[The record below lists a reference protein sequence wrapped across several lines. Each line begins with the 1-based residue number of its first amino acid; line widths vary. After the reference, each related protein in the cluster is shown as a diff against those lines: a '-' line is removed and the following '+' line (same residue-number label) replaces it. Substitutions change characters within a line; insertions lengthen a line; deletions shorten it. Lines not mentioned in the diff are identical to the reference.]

1 MIRYGLHHHP
11 WKAGQ
16 GRHSQRLS
24 IILARVITPVSV
36 PVDGSSRTVTPSLG
50 ATHVVQ
56 QFHSRSRSYSHSPAD
71 SLSLSAWSW
80 SSCGHT
86 HANTHSHTHGI
97 HTQARTHHQHKKG
110 EAQFQTRSF
119 ASNSNSNNND
129 SDSNSDSG
137 SGSRKENEKEKEA
150 EVMLELKDNGNIAIL
165 TFNRQSKAN
174 AIGKTMLGQLQ
185 DHISFL
191 SSSPSSYS
199 ANASASASA
208 STSTSMNNSA
218 RNSERSNNNIRC
230 VVLTSASNRV
240 FSAGAD
246 LKERSKMNQTQ
257 AQTFVS
263 SLRNCMDRL
272 SSLPM
277 PLIASVEGAALGGG
291 LEIALCADVIVA
303 GSNARFGAPETGLG
317 IIPGAGGELSLVVN
331 EL

>member
-50 ATHVVQ
+50 AAHVVQ

-86 HANTHSHTHGI
+86 HANTHSHTLSHTHDI

-129 SDSNSDSG
+129 SDSD
-137 SGSRKENEKEKEA
+137 SGSRKEKNEKEKEA

-191 SSSPSSYS
+191 SSSPSSNS

-208 STSTSMNNSA
+208 STSINNSA
-218 RNSERSNNNIRC
+218 SNSERSNNNIRC

-317 IIPGAGGELSLVVN
+317 IIPGAGGEFSLVVN

>member
-36 PVDGSSRTVTPSLG
+36 SVDGSSRTVTPSLG

-56 QFHSRSRSYSHSPAD
+56 QFHSRSRSRACSHSPAD

-86 HANTHSHTHGI
+86 HANTHSHTLSHTHDI

-129 SDSNSDSG
+129 SDSD
-137 SGSRKENEKEKEA
+137 SGSRKEKNEKEKEA

-191 SSSPSSYS
+191 SSSPSSNS

-208 STSTSMNNSA
+208 STSINNSA
-218 RNSERSNNNIRC
+218 SNSERSNNNIRC

-317 IIPGAGGELSLVVN
+317 IIPGAGGELS
-331 EL
+331 